1 MSKMGGGL
9 RGGMRQ
15 QDMTRSLDE
24 NLGAS
29 DFKNARKQTRFGRQ
43 FKSISE
49 MAVYLFIGVA
59 LFFCA
64 VRFTV
69 QTWFPHKIHSVLAPI
84 LGKHATTVEETI
96 TGQPANDTESTDAAA
111 KKETEQPAPPTPPKK
126 KKHSRRRHAPVDKG

>member
-15 QDMTRSLDE
+15 QDMTRSLDD

-29 DFKNARKQTRFGRQ
+29 DFKNARKPTRFGRQ

-49 MAVYLFIGVA
+49 AAVYLFIGVA

-64 VRFTV
+64 IRFTV

-96 TGQPANDTESTDAAA
+96 TGQPATETESTDEAP
-111 KKETEQPAPPTPPKK
+111 KKATVQPAPQAPKK
-126 KKHSRRRHAPVDKG
+126 KKHGRRHHAPAKSG

>member
-1 MSKMGGGL
+1 MGGGL

-15 QDMTRSLDE
+15 QDMTRSLDD

-29 DFKNARKQTRFGRQ
+29 DFKNARKPTRFGRQ
-43 FKSISE
+43 FKSLSE
-49 MAVYLFIGVA
+49 LAVYLFIGVA

-96 TGQPANDTESTDAAA
+96 TGQPATNTDSTDADE
-111 KKETEQPAPPTPPKK
+111 KKEVEPPPPPPPTKK
-126 KKHSRRRHAPVDKG
+126 KKHGKRHHAPASQG